1 MHILFFI
8 FLVLCLLGLA
18 IRTGYEL
25 LKKAGRLDPKN
36 KVVFGVVFAG
46 MILLLTSWIFMCP
59 ADPWRIT
66 LPGFI
71 RGMGLGV
78 LILGIA
84 IAVTALIQLRGVEN
98 IDHLVTTGMFSKLR
112 HPMYLGFIL
121 WIAGWIIFTGAGAS
135 LLVGM
140 VAVVCILFWR
150 RLEEEKLLADYGE
163 EYRMY
168 RKETWF

>member
-8 FLVLCLLGLA
+8 FLVFCLLGLA

-25 LKKAGRLDPKN
+25 LKKAGRADPQN
-36 KVVFGVVFAG
+36 KIVFGVVFTG
-46 MILLLTSWIFMCP
+46 MILLLTSWMVICP
-59 ADPWRIT
+59 TDPWRIT
-66 LPGFI
+66 LHGFI

-78 LILGIA
+78 LILGLA